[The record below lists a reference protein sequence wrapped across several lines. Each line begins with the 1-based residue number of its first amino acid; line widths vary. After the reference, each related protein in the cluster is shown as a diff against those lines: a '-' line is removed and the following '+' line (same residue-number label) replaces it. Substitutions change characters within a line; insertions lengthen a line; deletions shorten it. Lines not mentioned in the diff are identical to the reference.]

1 MKRIRPV
8 LLILF
13 LGFNVML
20 DAKQFIPANHPNIQ
34 YFGRWDRSDPLH
46 PKHSWPGV
54 SLRIKFTGTQIGVRL
69 DDDVN
74 YYNVTIDGEFY
85 RVFHGNQSGESD
97 YTLADSLADT
107 SHTLLFSKRNTSFD
121 QIFSFSGFLLDD
133 GRELLT
139 PPPKP
144 DRKIEFLGDS
154 FTAAEGNEATEQEM
168 EWEAKMPVT
177 NIDQGFAKMT
187 GRHFQA
193 QVHATCRPGIGMAND
208 WTGDRNM
215 VLSKRFDRAL
225 MDFETPKWD
234 FRQWVPNLV
243 VICLGLNDYS
253 GFGGWNHEVSEN
265 NSELYRSQYHEF
277 IATIRSVYPK
287 VKILAVATPVP
298 WIRENVH
305 RVVDQEKA
313 NGYQDIFYT
322 QFDEFP
328 GGYVANGHP
337 TVETH
342 RKIAG
347 QIIEAIEKNHLLVK

>member
-8 LLILF
+8 LFVLF
-13 LGFNVML
+13 LGLISML
-20 DAKQFIPANHPNIQ
+20 NAKQLIPANHPDIQ

-54 SLRIKFTGTQIGVRL
+54 SIRIKFIGTQIGVRL

-74 YYNVTIDGEFY
+74 YYNIYIDGEFHC
-85 RVFHGNQSGESD
+85 VFHGDQSGESD
-97 YTLADSLADT
+97 YTLADGLADT

-121 QIFSFSGFLLDD
+121 QIFSFSGFLLNDST
-133 GRELLT
+133 ELLEL
-139 PPPKP
+139 PPKP
-144 DRKIEFLGDS
+144 NRKIEFLGNS

-177 NIDQGFAKMT
+177 NIDQGFAFMI

-193 QVHATCRPGIGMAND
+193 QVHTTCRPGIGMAND
-208 WTGDRNM
+208 WTGDPSM

-225 MDFETPKWD
+225 MDFEEPKWN
-234 FRQWVPNLV
+234 FHQWIPNLV

-253 GFGGWNHEVSEN
+253 GFGGWDHPVAES
-265 NSELYRSQYHEF
+265 NSELYRTQYHEF
-277 IATIRSVYPK
+277 IATIRKVYPN
-287 VKILAVATPVP
+287 VKILAVAAPVD
-298 WIRENVH
+298 WIRENV
-305 RVVDQEKA
+305 RQVVEEEKA
-313 NGYQDIFYT
+313 AGHEDIFYT

-342 RKIAG
+342 RKIAN
-347 QIIEAIEKNHLLVK
+347 QIIKAIETYRLF